1 MIETTKIV
9 LDLAVIF
16 LIVFGLFRGIRKGF
30 VQTLY
35 QALRWI
41 LCLILAQILYPYVA
55 DFLRQIGLLE
65 MIQGGLE
72 ESLSEMMSGS
82 GNTSMI
88 QSLPLPEFLKDVLV
102 QNDNSVVYEMLNVT
116 TLTGYVAAY
125 LATMAINILSV
136 VVLLVVL
143 LLLSHLIGAA
153 LNILTKLPVIH
164 SLNALLGGA
173 AGAFQY
179 WRGTEGLSGS
189 LDDSGTHRFYLAE
202 RPVCAQPGSRQS
214 TGSLCGS
221 AASHGNR
228 LYRSGYDSFCR

>member
-102 QNDNSVVYEMLNVT
+102 QNDNSVVYE
-116 TLTGYVAAY
+116 
-125 LATMAINILSV
+125 
-136 VVLLVVL
+136 
-143 LLLSHLIGAA
+143 
-153 LNILTKLPVIH
+153 
-164 SLNALLGGA
+164 
-173 AGAFQY
+173 
-179 WRGTEGLSGS
+179 R
-189 LDDSGTHRFYLAE
+189 
-202 RPVCAQPGSRQS
+202 C
-214 TGSLCGS
+214 
-221 AASHGNR
+221 
-228 LYRSGYDSFCR
+228 